1 MKTFT
6 LFPLAVMLALAGAAQ
21 GQQQQREQM
30 QIRDPSTHAAPAAEE
45 KVYGWE
51 LMSDQ
56 ERRQYQTRMRSL
68 KTEQE
73 REALRAEHHKL
84 MQERARAM
92 GKTLPDTPPPRA
104 GQGQGKGGGMGPS
117 PR

>member
-1 MKTFT
+1 MKTFN
-6 LFPLAVMLALAGAAQ
+6 LLPLALVLALAGVAH

-30 QIRDPSTHAAPAAEE
+30 QTRDPSTHAAAEE

-56 ERRQYQTRMRSL
+56 ERQQYQTRMRSL

-73 REALRAEHHKL
+73 REALRAEHHSL
-84 MQERARAM
+84 MQERAKAM
-92 GKTLPDTPPPRA
+92 GKTLPDAPPPRA